1 MHTAIAAP
9 LILLLAVPV
18 GKGPDFAEQL
28 EQAELTYGLVASAN
42 AARLLEG
49 DLAGATRAL
58 AEAVPE
64 AERSAAHALVAA
76 DRLVPLD
83 RELAYA
89 LHEEAYAKDP
99 QAPAVVRAWAEA
111 QHRAGRFAEAEALY
125 VELLALEPGDED
137 LARFNALRADCLLN
151 LDRPADACA
160 AWRAAGAATQ
170 QTAVEQA
177 AFAVYGPLGPEARRC
192 ELLQRVRA
200 ANDDRDA
207 AADLLLLDLSWD
219 HDLWN
224 VEVNQPAFAHDLPLV
239 KGAYGEAF
247 DRSALAFVAR
257 WTTPGRRFE
266 FDEQIPKLQ
275 PPSDNREAIR
285 AEAEERRWIGRGSK
299 PPESRLLSAVY
310 QILIDNEA
318 VTPEELLTWHQP
330 ELRRLAHRDEG
341 AADLRA
347 LAGLYELTWDEQL
360 DKLQQMG
367 WRKHGDIECALG
379 LLEREG
385 AALRSRDLTLLQA
398 LADHP
403 VDVRLNRLR
412 VEAAAREGDLLVEP
426 LSRLI
431 RAQFKRMESCQGVIN
446 DFRRLEQALRD
457 RK

>member
-9 LILLLAVPV
+9 LILLFAVPV
-18 GKGPDFAEQL
+18 GEGPDFATQL
-28 EQAELTYGLVASAN
+28 AEAELTYSLVSSAN
-42 AARLLEG
+42 TARLLEG

-58 AEAVPE
+58 TEAVPE

-83 RELAYA
+83 HERSLA

-99 QAPAVVRAWAEA
+99 QAPAVVRAWALA

-125 VELLALEPGDED
+125 VELLALEPSAED
-137 LARFNALRADCLLN
+137 LARFNALRADCLLH
-151 LDRPADACA
+151 LDRPEEACT
-160 AWRAAGAATQ
+160 AWRAAGAATH
-170 QTAVEQA
+170 QTEVEQA

-192 ELLQRVRA
+192 ALLQRVRA
-200 ANDDRDA
+200 AGDDRDA

-219 HDLWN
+219 RDPWN
-224 VEVNQPAFAHDLPLV
+224 VEVNPEAFAHDLPLV
-239 KGAYGEAF
+239 KAAYGEAF
-247 DRSALAFVAR
+247 DRSALAFVSR

-275 PPSDNREAIR
+275 PPADNREAIR
-285 AEAEERRWIGRGSK
+285 AEAEARGWVGRGSK
-299 PPESRLLSAVY
+299 PPEGRLLSAVD

-318 VTPEELLTWHQP
+318 VTPEELLAWHEP
-330 ELRRLAHRDEG
+330 ELRRRSQRDDG
-341 AADLRA
+341 ADDLRA
-347 LAGLYELTWDEQL
+347 LAGLYELTWDDEL
-360 DKLQQMG
+360 DALQRMG
-367 WRKHGDIECALG
+367 WRKHGDLECALG

-385 AALRSRDLTLLQA
+385 DALRARDLTLLQA

-403 VDVRLNRLR
+403 DDVRLNRLR
-412 VEAAAREGDLLVEP
+412 VEAAAREGDVLVEP

-431 RAQFKRMESCQGVIN
+431 RAQFKRMENCQGVIN
-446 DFRRLEQALRD
+446 DFRRLEAALRD

>member
-18 GKGPDFAEQL
+18 GEGPDFAAQL
-28 EQAELTYGLVASAN
+28 ADAELAYDLVSSAN

-76 DRLVPLD
+76 ERLVPLD
-83 RELAYA
+83 RELSLA

-125 VELLALEPGDED
+125 LELLALEPGAED
-137 LARFNALRADCLLN
+137 LASLNALRADCLLN
-151 LDRPADACA
+151 LDRPDDACA

-170 QTAVEQA
+170 QAAVEQA
-177 AFAVYGPLGPEARRC
+177 AFRVHGPLGPEARRC
-192 ELLQRVRA
+192 ELLQRVR
-200 ANDDRDA
+200 NTNYLDYEPVE
-207 AADLLLLDLSWD
+207 LLLLDLSWD
-219 HDLWN
+219 RDLWN
-224 VEVNQPAFAHDLPLV
+224 VELNPDALAHDLTIVRGL
-239 KGAYGEAF
+239 YGDGFES
-247 DRSALAFVAR
+247 SALAFVVR
-257 WTTPGRRFE
+257 WTTPGQRLD

-285 AEAEERRWIGRGSK
+285 AEAQAGKWIGPFSK
-299 PPESRLLSAVY
+299 PPERRLLTVLY

-318 VTPEELLTWHQP
+318 VTPEELLGWH
-330 ELRRLAHRDEG
+330 ELELLRRAKLGRSDALH
-341 AADLRA
+341 A
-347 LAGLYELTWDEQL
+347 LALLYELTWDDEL
-360 DKLQQMG
+360 EGLQRMG
-367 WRKHGDIECALG
+367 WTRHGDLECAVG

-385 AALRSRDLTLLQA
+385 EALRARDLTLLQA

-403 VDVRLNRLR
+403 DDVRLNRLR
-412 VEAAAREGDLLVEP
+412 VEAAEREGDLLVEP

-446 DFRRLEQALRD
+446 DFRRLEAALLD